1 MSNEI
6 IEKLRQEN
14 ELTIEEIYYVLN
26 EIVSITRKYLKEVP
40 IGNAKKCN
48 ESDYKIGQICSKFNL
63 AYWPYTTSKL
73 SDDRL
78 FHKFGLIIFNINS
91 KPIIFIMD
99 LTYNQFITDE
109 YEGKGKDSPA
119 FYLDN
124 QLLQKLISNGY
135 LNFTEFNF
143 ENYIKSF
150 ICASNNLNDTSLL
163 NFVHDD
169 LKKFGIKFNTVDD
182 YSLKLIELNNENK
195 K

>member
-143 ENYIKSF
+143 ENLRLIANQRSSLIDMTFLRKKINTYIGSNIWFPFSSF
-150 ICASNNLNDTSLL
+150 AIL
-163 NFVHDD
+163 
-169 LKKFGIKFNTVDD
+169 
-182 YSLKLIELNNENK
+182 
-195 K
+195 